1 MLRRASLAAAALAVA
16 SLRSPLA
23 AADLCVAENGG
34 HGEDPP
40 PMGDLVQVNAS
51 GHARRV
57 VAKGLQD
64 PVWVVADALDVYAY
78 VGLFHAGEV
87 VRVELSTVRAAPPPP
102 QTPLRGSPRL
112 LPDPAAAVVRSG
124 LDDDG
129 GEGPVLPG
137 GGGAGQQRRALRRR
151 EPRGR

>member
-1 MLRRASLAAAALAVA
+1 MRRASLAAAALAVA

-40 PMGDLVQVNAS
+40 PMGDLVRVSANAS

-64 PVWVVADALDVYAY
+64 PVWVVADGFDAYAY

-87 VRVELSTVRAAPPPP
+87 VRVELSTVRAAPRPPAP
-102 QTPLRGSPRL
+102 RPLRISL
-112 LPDPAAAVVRSG
+112 AAPAT
-124 LDDDG
+124 
-129 GEGPVLPG
+129 
-137 GGGAGQQRRALRRR
+137 
-151 EPRGR
+151 